1 MRKVMLLVAT
11 SALLGF
17 CQEAPQSAE
26 PQAPKSYVWIKE
38 GADKCDPFM
47 QEVAAFL
54 EKNDHFYLA
63 TVEGESARVRPI
75 KYTLVADNRLLFV
88 TSVKKE
94 MYGQLQKNPNV
105 ELSRTAED
113 KSAYLRYK
121 GKAVLCDDAAVKA
134 KFAELQPAMA
144 KKFGAD
150 MALFIVEPEM
160 IGIFP
165 MKGGKAKTKV
175 FTK

>member
-1 MRKVMLLVAT
+1 
-11 SALLGF
+11 
-17 CQEAPQSAE
+17 
-26 PQAPKSYVWIKE
+26 
-38 GADKCDPFM
+38 
-47 QEVAAFL
+47 
-54 EKNDHFYLA
+54 
-63 TVEGESARVRPI
+63 VEGESARVRPI

-94 MYGQLQKNPNV
+94 MYEIAEKPNV
-105 ELSRTAED
+105 ELSRTAEV

-150 MALFIVEPEM
+150 RALFIVEPEM

>member
-1 MRKVMLLVAT
+1 MRKVMLLALT
-11 SALLGF
+11 SALVGF
-17 CQEAPQSAE
+17 CQEAPKPAE
-26 PQAPKSYVWIKE
+26 PLTPKSYVWVKDA
-38 GADKCDPFM
+38 ADKSDLFM

-63 TVEGESARVRPI
+63 TVEGNSARVRPI
-75 KYTLVADNRLLFV
+75 KYTLVMDNKLLFV

-94 MYGQLQKNPNV
+94 MVAQLQKNPNV

-150 MALFIVEPEM
+150 MALYFVEPEM

-165 MKGGKAKTKV
+165 MKGGQAKTKV
-175 FTK
+175 FAK

>member
-1 MRKVMLLVAT
+1 MRKLMLLAVT
-11 SALLGF
+11 SALVGF
-17 CQEAPQSAE
+17 GQDAPKPAE
-26 PQAPKSYVWIKE
+26 SQVPKSYVWAKE
-38 GADKCDPFM
+38 TADKSDLFM

-54 EKNDHFYLA
+54 EKSDHFYLA
-63 TVEGESARVRPI
+63 TVDGDCARVRPI
-75 KYTLVADNRLLFV
+75 KYTLVMDNKLLFV

-94 MYGQLQKNPNV
+94 MVAQLRKNPKV

-113 KSAYLRYK
+113 RSAYLRYK

-134 KFAELQPAMA
+134 KFAELQPSMA

-150 MALFIVEPEM
+150 MALYFVEPEM

-165 MKGGKAKTKV
+165 MKGGQPKTKV

>member
-1 MRKVMLLVAT
+1 MRKMLLLALS
-11 SALLGF
+11 SALVGYA
-17 CQEAPQSAE
+17 QEASKPAE
-26 PQAPKSYVWIKE
+26 PQAPKSYVWVKE
-38 GADKCDPFM
+38 SADKSDLFM

-75 KYTLVADNRLLFV
+75 KYTLVADNKLLFV

-94 MYGQLQKNPNV
+94 MVAQLQKNPNV

-121 GKAVLCDDAAVKA
+121 GKAVLCDDPAVKA
-134 KFAELQPAMA
+134 KFAELQPSMA

-150 MALFIVEPEM
+150 MALFFVEPQM

-165 MKGGKAKTKV
+165 MKGGQPKTKV